1 VLEQFISFVQE
12 WGYWA
17 VFFGSLIEGE
27 SVILTASS
35 MAAAGYLSLPK
46 IMIIAFLGTLTAD
59 QVLYAVGRAYG
70 PSIFEKFP
78 RLNKS
83 SEKAFKLLHRYDAL
97 FIIVS
102 RFVYGIRITSAV
114 VIGAGGVPPH
124 RYIPLNFISAFIWT
138 LVSCLGGYMLG
149 DVMISIIENFE
160 LVQKYLLIGLFIF
173 VILVAGFMGWR
184 KKKNASKI

>member
-1 VLEQFISFVQE
+1 MEQFISFVQE

-46 IMIIAFLGTLTAD
+46 IMIIAFLGTLIAD

-70 PSIFEKFP
+70 PTVFQKFP

-83 SEKAFKLLHRYDAL
+83 SEKAFRLLHRYDAL
-97 FIIVS
+97 FIIIS
-102 RFVYGIRITSAV
+102 RFVYGIRITSAI
-114 VIGAGGVPPH
+114 VIGAGGVSPY
-124 RYIPLNFISAFIWT
+124 RYIPLNIISALIWT
-138 LVSCLGGYMLG
+138 CVSCLGGYMLG
-149 DVMISIIENFE
+149 DVMLSIIENFE
-160 LVQKYLLIGLFIF
+160 LVQKYFLVGLF
-173 VILVAGFMGWR
+173 VCGILVAGFMVWR
-184 KKKNASKI
+184 KRKNASKV